1 MIEWIG
7 EQDFRID
14 GTEFACCPPGR
25 TVESTADRLMLQKGR
40 WAVEAYE
47 QLVGRLA
54 PQRVLELGVL
64 EGGSVALLALLTRP
78 EKLVAV
84 DISPGPL
91 PALEQFVERRSLGDA
106 VSVHFGVDQADREAL
121 AEIVAGEFGG
131 SELDLIIDDAS
142 HNLDRSRASF
152 DALFPTLRPGGRY
165 LLEDWSWAH
174 APVPVWT
181 DRTPLTVMVFELAMA
196 CAVPGLIA
204 GMELNRGW
212 AIVERGPDPLPF
224 AEGEFRLSALYNE
237 RGRELVPTL
246 AATDRSWRAGP
257 VARLKRLLRD
267 A

>member
-40 WAVEAYE
+40 WAVQAYE

-64 EGGSVALLALLTRP
+64 EGGSVALLALLARP

-121 AEIVAGEFGG
+121 AEIVAGEFSGA
-131 SELDLIIDDAS
+131 ELDLIIDDAS

-152 DALFPTLRPGGRY
+152 DALFPTLRPGGR
-165 LLEDWSWAH
+165 SRTG
-174 APVPVWT
+174 PG
-181 DRTPLTVMVFELAMA
+181 RTP
-196 CAVPGLIA
+196 
-204 GMELNRGW
+204 RS
-212 AIVERGPDPLPF
+212 RSGPI
-224 AEGEFRLSALYNE
+224 
-237 RGRELVPTL
+237 
-246 AATDRSWRAGP
+246 
-257 VARLKRLLRD
+257 KRR
-267 A
+267 